1 MKTFEASRLSEGN
14 KIFPAKISIDEF
26 GVTLKIP
33 GFLGGKEK
41 TLSYLDISSVNIDT
55 PMVGYSKITF
65 RTIGFDQIYATGF
78 SKADA
83 VEIKQ
88 MVQQYAAS
96 ARTGG
101 YNIAGGNISDS
112 ISDARKAEAEQQK
125 EKVIADKEIKL
136 KQMELDEK
144 LRKEEEIQ
152 KAMTKKEKET
162 KIEQYKSENKKFLAF
177 LHSNRGLTI
186 FLFFFILPLIF
197 GIIGNRIVHGTFFIF
212 FIIPMIIFGVLYILD
227 FSKK

>member
-1 MKTFEASRLSEGN
+1 MKTFEANRLSDGN

-83 VEIKQ
+83 IEIKQ
-88 MVQQYAAS
+88 MVQQYAAT

-101 YNIAGGNISDS
+101 FNSAGLGGGGNAS
-112 ISDARKAEAEQQK
+112 EAEHLK
-125 EKVIADKEIKL
+125 EKVIAEKEIAL
-136 KQMELDEK
+136 KKMELDEEF
-144 LRKEEEIQ
+144 RKENEIK
-152 KAMTKKEKET
+152 KATSKKEKEA
-162 KIEQYKSENKKFLAF
+162 KIEKYKSENKRFLAI
-177 LHSNRGLTI
+177 LHANRGLI
-186 FLFFFILPLIF
+186 ICLFFFILPLIF
-197 GIIGNRIVHGTFFIF
+197 GIIGNRIVHGTFIYF
-212 FIIPMIIFGVLYILD
+212 FITPMIIFGILYILD
-227 FSKK
+227 FIKK